1 MEERKESLL
10 SRGSFVLQ
18 RLFFFAL
25 LAVVTMSAY
34 AQGKNVSGTV
44 LDKSSES
51 VIGASVL
58 VKGTVNGTI
67 TDIDGKFTLSNVA
80 EDAVLEISFVGYKTQ
95 SIPVK
100 GLSSIN
106 VTLVEDA
113 EMLDE
118 VVVVGYGTMKKSDV
132 TGALTRVT
140 SAAIEERPVQNAL
153 QAMQG
158 KAAGV
163 EISTNSRPGQLGDV
177 RIRGTRSIDNSN
189 DPLYVVD
196 GIPLT
201 AGSMADL
208 NPNDIESMEILK
220 DASATAIYG
229 SRGANGVVLIYY

>member
-113 EMLDE
+113 E
-118 VVVVGYGTMKKSDV
+118 
-132 TGALTRVT
+132 
-140 SAAIEERPVQNAL
+140 
-153 QAMQG
+153 
-158 KAAGV
+158 
-163 EISTNSRPGQLGDV
+163 
-177 RIRGTRSIDNSN
+177 RGTRSIDNSN

-196 GIPLT
+196 GVPLT

-208 NPNDIESMEILK
+208 NPNDFESMRILK
-220 DASATAIYG
+220 DSSATAIYG
-229 SRGANGVVLIYY
+229 SRGANGVVLITTKKGAKGKASIN